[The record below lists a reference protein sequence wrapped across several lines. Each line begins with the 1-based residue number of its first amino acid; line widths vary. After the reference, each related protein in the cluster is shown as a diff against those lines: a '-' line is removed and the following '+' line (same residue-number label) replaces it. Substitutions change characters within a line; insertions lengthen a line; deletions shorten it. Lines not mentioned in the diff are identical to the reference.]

1 MDYFPNFTPMNQY
14 VKFFLFALSFVVVG
28 LWIGIKIQGG
38 RKWNFSR
45 MGERKGLISSPA
57 QKMKKLQDVFELID
71 RNYVKDVDQEALVES
86 AIQGVM
92 EELDP
97 HTFYIPA
104 VERKVIGEQMEGSFE
119 GIGVE
124 FDILEDTVYIEAPI
138 PGTPSDK
145 LGIKSG
151 DRIIKVDGENIA
163 GIGIN
168 NEKVIKTL
176 KGPRGSK
183 VVVSILRRGV
193 SELLDFEITR
203 DQIPL
208 NSIRF
213 AYMVDDHTGYV
224 KVDRFAETT
233 YKEFKMHLET
243 LIEEGMQNLVLD
255 LRGNPGGYMTVAYQM
270 ADELLENGKLIVS
283 TKGRIPE
290 SRQEYFATDDLA
302 LFEQGPVI
310 VLQDYNSASASEIVA
325 GALQDHDRGLIIGI
339 RSFGKGLVQ
348 IQEDLD
354 DGSAI
359 RLVISEYYTPSGRC
373 IQKPYTE
380 GSSAYEHEIVERFQ
394 SGEVFDASKVEFPDS
409 LMYATGSGRTVY
421 GGGGIFPDIFVPND
435 TSQESTYLFRLRSK
449 DIFRDFAA
457 YYVENHS
464 ALGLLY
470 DEPRAFIEEFELTQ
484 DVVKNFIDFAEEHG
498 VPFDPEGY
506 ELSEIP
512 VQTTL
517 KAYIGRRLHNDAGF
531 FPILH
536 EMDHVFQE
544 ALRMIPTAA
553 ELERSGSMEFMANE

>member
-1 MDYFPNFTPMNQY
+1 MDYFPNFAYMNQY

-28 LWIGIKIQGG
+28 LWIGIKIQGK
-38 RKWNFSR
+38 RTWNLQNL
-45 MGERKGLISSPA
+45 GERGLLNSPGS
-57 QKMKKLQDVFELID
+57 QMKKLQDIFELID
-71 RNYVKDVDQEALVES
+71 ENYVKEIDQETLVES

-104 VERKVIGEQMEGSFE
+104 AERQIIGEQMGGSFE

-124 FDILEDTVYIEAPI
+124 FDILEDTIYIEAPI
-138 PGTPSDK
+138 PGTPSEK
-145 LGIKSG
+145 LGIQSG

-163 GIGIN
+163 GIGIT
-168 NEKVIKTL
+168 NEDVIAAL

-183 VVVSILRRGV
+183 VTVSIMRKGFP
-193 SELLDFEITR
+193 ELIDFEITR

-213 AYMVDDHTGYV
+213 SYMVDDYTGYI

-233 YKEFKMHLET
+233 YREFKSHLSN
-243 LIEEGMQNLVLD
+243 LIDEGMQSLVLD

-270 ADELLENGKLIVS
+270 ADELLPKGKLIVS
-283 TKGRIPE
+283 TKGRIRE
-290 SRQEYFATDDLA
+290 SQQEYFATDDLA
-302 LFEQGPVI
+302 LFEEGPVI

-325 GALQDHDRGLIIGI
+325 GALQDHDRGLVIGI

-348 IQEDLD
+348 IQEDLN

-373 IQKPYTE
+373 IQKPFEE
-380 GSSAYEHEIVERFQ
+380 GGSAYEHEIAERFQ

-409 LMYATGSGRTVY
+409 LKYQTESGRTVY

-435 TSQESTYLFRLRSK
+435 TSQDSRYLMQLRSK
-449 DIFRDFAA
+449 DVFRDFSA
-457 YYVENHS
+457 YYIEQNPS
-464 ALGLLY
+464 LKLIY
-470 DEPRAFIEEFELTQ
+470 DSPEKFIHEFLISQE
-484 DVVKNFIDFAEEHG
+484 VVKDFLDFAEAHG
-498 VPFDPEGY
+498 VPFDPSGY

-517 KAYIGRRLHNDAGF
+517 KAFIGRKIHNDEGF

-544 ALRMIPTAA
+544 AIRMIPTAA
-553 ELERSGSMEFMANE
+553 ELERSGSMELMANE

>member
-1 MDYFPNFTPMNQY
+1 MDYFPNFTYMNQY

-28 LWIGIKIQGG
+28 LWIGIKIQGK
-38 RKWNFSR
+38 RSWDLQQL
-45 MGERKGLISSPA
+45 GERNLLNSSA
-57 QKMKKLQDVFELID
+57 HQMKKLQDVFELIE
-71 RNYVKDVDQEALVES
+71 RNYVEDVDQEVLIES

-104 VERKVIGEQMEGSFE
+104 EERVVIGEQMEGSFE

-124 FDILEDTVYIEAPI
+124 FDILEDTIYIEAPI
-138 PGTPSDK
+138 PGTPSEK
-145 LGIKSG
+145 LGIQSG
-151 DRIIKVDGENIA
+151 DRIIEVDGENIA
-163 GIGIN
+163 GIGIT
-168 NEKVIKTL
+168 NEDVIKAL

-183 VVVSILRRGV
+183 VMVSIMRKGIPD
-193 SELLDFEITR
+193 LLEFVITR

-213 AYMVDDHTGYV
+213 SYMVDDYTGFI
-224 KVDRFAETT
+224 KVDRFSETT
-233 YKEFKMHLET
+233 YREFKAHLT
-243 LIEEGMQNLVLD
+243 SLIDAGMQNLVLD

-270 ADELLENGKLIVS
+270 ADELLEKGKLIVS
-283 TKGRIPE
+283 TKGRIRE
-290 SRQEYFATDDLA
+290 SQQEYFATEDLS
-302 LFEQGPVI
+302 LFEQGPII

-325 GALQDHDRGLIIGI
+325 GAIQDHDRGLIIGI

-348 IQEDLD
+348 IQEDLN

-373 IQKPYTE
+373 IQKPYSE

-394 SGEVFDASKVEFPDS
+394 SGEIFDASKVEFPDS
-409 LMYATGSGRTVY
+409 LKYQTESGRTVY
-421 GGGGIFPDIFVPND
+421 GGGGIFPDVFVPND
-435 TSQESTYLFRLRSK
+435 TSQNSTYLLQLRSR
-449 DIFRDFAA
+449 DVFRDFSA
-457 YYVENHS
+457 YYTEQHP
-464 ALGLLY
+464 ALKSLY
-470 DEPRAFIEEFELTQ
+470 NTPQKFIREFKLSQ
-484 DVVKNFIDFAEEHG
+484 DIVTDFLDFAENHG
-498 VPFDPEGY
+498 VPFDSEGY

-517 KAYIGRRLHNDAGF
+517 KAFIGRKLHNDEGF

-553 ELERSGSMEFMANE
+553 ELERSGSMELMANE